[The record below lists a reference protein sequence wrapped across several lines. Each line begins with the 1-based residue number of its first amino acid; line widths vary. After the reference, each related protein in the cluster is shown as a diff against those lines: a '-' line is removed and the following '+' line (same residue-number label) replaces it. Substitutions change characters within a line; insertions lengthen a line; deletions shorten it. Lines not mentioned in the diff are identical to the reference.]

1 MIYLIPLF
9 WLLLLFDYLR
19 NRKSSK
25 MRSIYFIVV
34 LIFLLS
40 SCRNQEDSRSL
51 SLRLSLDEEIAG
63 ASRYVDVKE
72 SRLDSLKS
80 LLRNPQDV
88 RRRFETIEKL
98 ISEYDAYKADSAL
111 YYINLNLESSLALR
125 DSVIQVK
132 LLLKKADLYSHA
144 GLFSDALDIMEAIN
158 PQYLSPVDREQYF
171 ANYCSLYQYMY
182 EYNTDFDPQLQMEY
196 ERKRRQYADSIKH
209 TSDSLSLIYTVYV
222 MPELAYNG
230 KYEQAI
236 KKLKDNLISYPEGSR
251 EYSILASILA
261 YVYKIS
267 GNREEYM
274 EYLTRSAISDVKGAI
289 KENMSFR
296 EMATNMYEKGDI
308 DRANVYLKKS
318 IADANF
324 FSARMRNAQSLRML
338 PMIDEAYDSRQRQLY
353 HRLEWMVEII
363 SLMALVLVGSLYY
376 IRRQYKRLKVANAN
390 VAHSNEE
397 LSHLSEQLRLA
408 NNDLAGKNVSLNE
421 SNVIKEQYTGLFMEY
436 CATAVNALQRYHQSL
451 RLMANQGI
459 SKAMLQKKLES
470 SEFIDSTIK
479 EFYAKFDEAILNIYP
494 EFPEKVNALLRED
507 EQVKLK
513 PGEILNTEL
522 RIQALIRIGIS
533 ENAKIAEFLRCSI
546 TTIYTYRSKLRR
558 RTINPDTFET
568 DILSIS

>member
-111 YYINLNLESSLALR
+111 YYINLNLESPLALR

-236 KKLKDNLISYPEGSR
+236 KKLKDNLISYDPS
-251 EYSILASILA
+251 
-261 YVYKIS
+261 
-267 GNREEYM
+267 
-274 EYLTRSAISDVKGAI
+274 
-289 KENMSFR
+289 
-296 EMATNMYEKGDI
+296 
-308 DRANVYLKKS
+308 
-318 IADANF
+318 
-324 FSARMRNAQSLRML
+324 
-338 PMIDEAYDSRQRQLY
+338 
-353 HRLEWMVEII
+353 
-363 SLMALVLVGSLYY
+363 
-376 IRRQYKRLKVANAN
+376 
-390 VAHSNEE
+390 
-397 LSHLSEQLRLA
+397 
-408 NNDLAGKNVSLNE
+408 
-421 SNVIKEQYTGLFMEY
+421 
-436 CATAVNALQRYHQSL
+436 
-451 RLMANQGI
+451 
-459 SKAMLQKKLES
+459 
-470 SEFIDSTIK
+470 
-479 EFYAKFDEAILNIYP
+479 
-494 EFPEKVNALLRED
+494 
-507 EQVKLK
+507 
-513 PGEILNTEL
+513 
-522 RIQALIRIGIS
+522 
-533 ENAKIAEFLRCSI
+533 
-546 TTIYTYRSKLRR
+546 
-558 RTINPDTFET
+558 
-568 DILSIS
+568 